1 MRRCLR
7 LVSVWY
13 ATGLARGRSA
23 GCVHRTCGRK
33 KWKHW
38 LGILDRWDRLD
49 RWDFFLPALLTGGWF
64 IHLWFFSRVELFRL
78 TFCGFCVPKRRNHI
92 SPVIYIHW
100 ILTCL
105 RLFVSS
111 CLYTSCHVHLRV
123 TCVVKLCRAFIVGS
137 GWSNVFTNYSGR
149 KLLSP
154 FVLVFSSQSINN
166 LVLLSLGHLCA
177 AIRWLSCGLF
187 AWFLRLLLLLFE
199 AEVMTIIFYIHLAFL
214 WAYAAKESMTEYQ

>member
-7 LVSVWY
+7 LVSVWC
-13 ATGLARGRSA
+13 ATGRARGRSA

-38 LGILDRWDRLD
+38 LGILDWWDMLD
-49 RWDFFLPALLTGGWF
+49 RWDLFLRALLTGSWF
-64 IHLWFFSRVELFRL
+64 IHLWFFSKVELFRL

-100 ILTCL
+100 IFKRL

-123 TCVVKLCRAFIVGS
+123 EPRQPRVTCVVKLCRAFIVRS

-154 FVLVFSSQSINN
+154 FVLVFSASNSQSINN
-166 LVLLSLGHLCA
+166 LV
-177 AIRWLSCGLF
+177 F
-187 AWFLRLLLLLFE
+187 F
-199 AEVMTIIFYIHLAFL
+199 
-214 WAYAAKESMTEYQ
+214 